1 MKKFALLLI
10 TAVLLICVSAA
21 CLLAGCSQA
30 KPLPE
35 EITLPEVLEKGGYE
49 LVWGDEFD
57 GDEIDYTKWR
67 VGYNGGV
74 RRAGYYVD
82 TSDIVFVKDGAL
94 TIRTLYME
102 DGVYGPGWYTS
113 WVDSATADTAGNG
126 IVHSEDYQGFSG
138 KYGYYEIRC
147 ITPPSYG
154 IWSAFW
160 MMPDGDARRKGH
172 GRRRP

>member
-35 EITLPEVLEKGGYE
+35 EVTLPEVLEKGGYE

-102 DGVYGPGWYTS
+102 DGVYVPAGIRRGWTALPPIPR
-113 WVDSATADTAGNG
+113 ATESSTAK
-126 IVHSEDYQGFSG
+126 I
-138 KYGYYEIRC
+138 IRVFRVNTA
-147 ITPPSYG
+147 ITRYAASRPLRTEY
-154 IWSAFW
+154 
-160 MMPDGDARRKGH
+160 
-172 GRRRP
+172 GRRSG